1 MFICGSWKKVVE
13 GPLHARRTLVYRCD
27 MAEGH
32 TDEYHRDNVLAVH
45 WLDAD
50 SDPECKLRNEWNPPA
65 PRATGESA
73 LYPIQRFRA
82 AVSEGKNICP
92 IVVPN
97 DKGPLV
103 YYGEHREAMDDL
115 LNAALGPLIAEEMW
129 KFHEGGRV
137 DVLITAFL
145 ASRKL
150 RLAAKPKAERVKI
163 ERSPG
168 IPPRWIV
175 LLDEEN
181 PFNGVFCREKDAE
194 RYAAGLRAEI
204 EKEAKP

>member
-32 TDEYHRDNVLAVH
+32 ADEYHRDNVLAVR

-50 SDPECKLRNEWNPPA
+50 SDPECKPRNEWNNPPA
-65 PRATGESA
+65 PRATGASA

-82 AVSEGKNICP
+82 AVSEGKNVCP
-92 IVVPN
+92 IVIPN

-103 YYGEHREAMDDL
+103 YYGEHRAAMDDL
-115 LNAALGPLIAEEMW
+115 LNEALGPVTAEEMW

-145 ASRKL
+145 AARKL
-150 RLAAKPKAERVKI
+150 RVAPKTHQPIPEEISDLMSSQGPAGMVHMTLSDFYSRMI
-163 ERSPG
+163 ESFKRG
-168 IPPRWIV
+168 
-175 LLDEEN
+175 
-181 PFNGVFCREKDAE
+181 K
-194 RYAAGLRAEI
+194 
-204 EKEAKP
+204 KEAKP